1 MRKKETIH
9 SLINYLLITQ
19 KISLEHLIS
28 INSTYVCILTMIMIK
43 YTWI

>member
-9 SLINYLLITQ
+9 SLINYSPITQ
-19 KISLEHLIS
+19 KISHEHLIS
-28 INSTYVCILTMIMIK
+28 INSTYVRILTMIMIK